1 MRIYVCVKHVPDTAA
16 KITILEK
23 NRIDARVTFIMNPYD
38 ENAVE
43 EAVRIKRDVGDA
55 EVIAVTLGQQAA
67 ESTLR
72 SALAMGAD
80 RGIFIK
86 TDDHPDSMIT
96 AAALKAAIELD
107 GKPGIIFTGQESIDR
122 EGFQTMYR
130 LAANF
135 GIPAASNVVSL
146 SLESDTVIVE
156 YELEAGAREVV
167 EMLLPCVIGA
177 GKSLNKP
184 NYPTLPAIM
193 QARKKE
199 IKQIDLASLN
209 LEKPTGRV
217 EIIELKPAVEARRA
231 RKLTGTP
238 DEVAVEIVRILQE
251 EAKVLPLEVK

>member
-16 KITILEK
+16 RITILEDI
-23 NRIDARVTFIMNPYD
+23 RIDERVTFIMNPYD

-43 EAVRIKRDVGDA
+43 EAARIKRDVGGT
-55 EVIAVTLGQQAA
+55 EVIAVTLGTQAA
-67 ESTLR
+67 EATLR

-86 TDDHPDSMIT
+86 SDDHPDSMVT

-107 GKPGIIFTGQESIDR
+107 GKPDIIFTGKESIDS

-146 SLESDTVIVE
+146 SLEPDTVIVE

-167 EMLLPCVIGA
+167 ELSLPCVIGT

-193 QARKKE
+193 KARKKE
-199 IKQIDLASLN
+199 IKQIDLEDLN
-209 LEKPTGRV
+209 FEKPAGRV
-217 EIIELKPAVEARRA
+217 EILELKPAAENRQP
-231 RKLTGTP
+231 KELTGTP

-251 EAKVLPLEVK
+251 EARVLHD